1 MRTVEQTIRG
11 VVALGVLAVAVLVV
25 TSSGPAF
32 GRPTGGGHGTALVA
46 SSLAI
51 GGYFP
56 AATRAVEREREQLQR
71 ECEAFDRFA
80 STVKSIT
87 VQTDSRDGVST
98 VLVGNTTATGSNVS
112 DVRDAYR
119 ATVMDVDHYESE
131 YGEELYENMTLEL
144 SENVA
149 SAVANGYQF
158 SQPLKQAVIQQSRL
172 ATSRRESLLDAV
184 DAERDALE
192 RSRNRLREIDETV
205 AEDSTGTEDDSTD
218 AVDRESDSPLS
229 TYTLTELFEYE
240 RRLQRCLSR
249 YEQLHRDRQHEI
261 HSNDASRSKTGY
273 PFLQLYLYESLEAD
287 FPVLAAVTERCER
300 LRARRDAVRRA
311 ITYR

>member
-1 MRTVEQTIRG
+1 M
-11 VVALGVLAVAVLVV
+11 AALAV
-25 TSSGPAF
+25 TNSGPGIERLA
-32 GRPTGGGHGTALVA
+32 GGGRGMDLVA

-51 GGYFP
+51 GSYFP

-80 STVKSIT
+80 SAVKSIT

-98 VLVGNTTATGSNVS
+98 VLVGNATATGSNLQ

-119 ATVMDVDHYESE
+119 STVMDVDHYESE

-144 SENVA
+144 TENVA
-149 SAVANGYQF
+149 SAVADGYQF
-158 SQPLKQAVIQQSRL
+158 TQPLKQAVIQQSRL
-172 ATSRRESLLDAV
+172 AKSRRESLLDAI

-192 RSRNRLREIDETV
+192 RNRDQLREIDETV
-205 AEDSTGTEDDSTD
+205 ADDSIGPED
-218 AVDRESDSPLS
+218 DSPLS
-229 TYTLTELFEYE
+229 AYSLTELFEYE

-261 HSNDASRSKTGY
+261 HSNDAYRSKTGY
-273 PFLQLYLYESLEAD
+273 PFLQLYLYESLEDD
-287 FPVLAAVTERCER
+287 FPLLAAVTERCER
-300 LRARRDAVRRA
+300 LRARQETVRRA